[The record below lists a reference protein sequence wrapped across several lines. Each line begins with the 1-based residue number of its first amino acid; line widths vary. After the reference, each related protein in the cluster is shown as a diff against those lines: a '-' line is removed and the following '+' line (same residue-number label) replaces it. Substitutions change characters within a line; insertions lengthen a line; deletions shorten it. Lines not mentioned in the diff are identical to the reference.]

1 MAKNFNLDDSPGH
14 LLRRCQQYSFD
25 LYSKEVGG
33 GALTP
38 RQFTVLSTVE
48 QNEGLSQTDLVHKTG
63 IDRSTLADMISRLLK
78 RGLLARKRTETDQRA
93 NSVRIT
99 AAGRKALTKAM
110 PSVKKSE
117 TALMAALPASKR
129 AEFLRSLK
137 LIAEAGAAAEAAATA
152 TPKRAAKPKATRRA
166 PARKKAPVRKA
177 PARKAPARKTTAR
190 KKTSR
195 AKKR

>member
-1 MAKNFNLDDSPGH
+1 MAKKFNLDDSPGH

-25 LYSKEVGG
+25 LFSKEVGNSS
-33 GALTP
+33 LTP

-78 RGLLARKRTETDQRA
+78 RGLLARKRTESDARA

-99 AAGRKALTKAM
+99 AAGRKALNGAM
-110 PSVKKSE
+110 ASVKKAE

-129 AEFLRSLK
+129 ADFLKNLR
-137 LIAEAGAAAEAAATA
+137 LIADAGAAAEAAAAAAPKKRTTRTA
-152 TPKRAAKPKATRRA
+152 AKAKPRAAA
-166 PARKKAPVRKA
+166 KKRA
-177 PARKAPARKTTAR
+177 PARKAPARKKTT
-190 KKTSR
+190 R

>member
-99 AAGRKALTKAM
+99 AAGRKALNGAM
-110 PSVKKSE
+110 PSVRKAE
-117 TALMAALPASKR
+117 TALMAALPAGKR
-129 AEFLRSLK
+129 AEFLKSLK
-137 LIAEAGAAAEAAATA
+137 IIAEAGAAAEAAASA
-152 TPKRAAKPKATRRA
+152 APKRATRTTKAKTKAKPKKRA
-166 PARKKAPVRKA
+166 A
-177 PARKAPARKTTAR
+177 ARKTTVR
-190 KKTSR
+190 KKTTR
-195 AKKR
+195 GRRR

>member
-1 MAKNFNLDDSPGH
+1 MAKKFNLDDSPGH

-25 LYSKEVGG
+25 LFSKEVGNSS
-33 GALTP
+33 LTP

-78 RGLLARKRTETDQRA
+78 RGLLARKRTETDARA

-99 AAGRKALTKAM
+99 AAGRKALNGAM
-110 PSVKKSE
+110 ASVKKAE

-129 AEFLRSLK
+129 ADFLKNLR
-137 LIAEAGAAAEAAATA
+137 LIADAGAEAEAAAA
-152 TPKRAAKPKATRRA
+152 AAPKKRTTRAAPKAKA
-166 PARKKAPVRKA
+166 KAKPAAKKR
-177 PARKAPARKTTAR
+177 APARKTTTR
-190 KKTSR
+190 KKTTR

>member
-1 MAKNFNLDDSPGH
+1 MAKKFNLDDSPGH

-25 LYSKEVGG
+25 LFSKEVGNSS
-33 GALTP
+33 LTP

-78 RGLLARKRTETDQRA
+78 RGLLARKRTEADARA

-99 AAGRKALTKAM
+99 AAGRKALNGAM
-110 PSVKKSE
+110 ASVKKAE
-117 TALMAALPASKR
+117 TALLAALPASKR
-129 AEFLRSLK
+129 ADFLKNLR
-137 LIAEAGAAAEAAATA
+137 LIADAGAEAEAAAA
-152 TPKRAAKPKATRRA
+152 AAPKKRTTRAAPKAKPKAA
-166 PARKKAPVRKA
+166 AKKR
-177 PARKAPARKTTAR
+177 APARKTTAR
-190 KKTSR
+190 KKTTR

>member
-1 MAKNFNLDDSPGH
+1 MAKKFNLDDSPGH

-78 RGLLARKRTETDQRA
+78 RGLLARKRTESDARA

-99 AAGRKALTKAM
+99 AAGRKALTSAL
-110 PSVKKSE
+110 PSVKKAE

-129 AEFLRSLK
+129 ADFLKNLK
-137 LIAEAGAAAEAAATA
+137 LIAEAGAAAEEAAAA
-152 TPKRAAKPKATRRA
+152 APKRATRTTKAKPRA
-166 PARKKAPVRKA
+166 AAKKR
-177 PARKAPARKTTAR
+177 APARKTTAR
-190 KKTSR
+190 KKTTR

>member
-1 MAKNFNLDDSPGH
+1 MAKKFNLDDSPGH

-78 RGLLARKRTETDQRA
+78 RGLLARKRTEADQRA

-99 AAGRKALTKAM
+99 AAGRKALNAAM
-110 PSVKKSE
+110 PSVRKAE

-129 AEFLRSLK
+129 ADFLKNLK
-137 LIAEAGAAAEAAATA
+137 LIAEAGAAAEEAAAA
-152 TPKRAAKPKATRRA
+152 APKRATRTTKAKAKPRAKTTAKKRA
-166 PARKKAPVRKA
+166 PARKTA
-177 PARKAPARKTTAR
+177 AR
-190 KKTSR
+190 KKTTR
-195 AKKR
+195 AKRR